1 MGFLNKT
8 LGDFMFFPIWS
19 HFWRISITSEV
30 LPVPQAAT
38 DQEALGEKMR
48 QQAWENVASSVI
60 KHGRGNGK
68 FSKGVLVGKSSNLE
82 DFLPRVITRGWHVA
96 VEHVFVAELCRRR
109 KLRRNLKNLN
119 RRSWTCRVACDPS
132 MKVTHVSHGWNMTPS
147 LQTELRKVHS
157 WGWQGSLRGTPVN
170 LAICMFVHR
179 DNASS
184 WMAIELKTSIGFN
197 QHVLLE
203 FWSHLAVRIW
213 CNWVA
218 ARSRSW
224 ETLLSRFLD
233 NLLYLHISFLIYG
246 FA

>member
-1 MGFLNKT
+1 
-8 LGDFMFFPIWS
+8 MFFPIWS

-30 LPVPQAAT
+30 FPVPQAAT

-60 KHGRGNGK
+60 KHGRGKGK
-68 FSKGVLVGKSSNLE
+68 SSKGVLVGKSSNLE

-96 VEHVFVAELCRRR
+96 VEHVLPNSAEEKEAQK
-109 KLRRNLKNLN
+109 KLEEFKQEILNLH
-119 RRSWTCRVACDPS
+119 WTCRVACDPS

-170 LAICMFVHR
+170 LANWKFVHG
-179 DNASS
+179 DIASS

-197 QHVLLE
+197 HHVLLE
-203 FWSHLAVRIW
+203 FWSGREDLMQLSSCKEPLLRNPVVKI
-213 CNWVA
+213 
-218 ARSRSW
+218 SR
-224 ETLLSRFLD
+224 
-233 NLLYLHISFLIYG
+233 
-246 FA
+246 